1 VNISFDA
8 KVLRWWLINRFTDD
22 DLLGLITE
30 VLIQINPDAASVG
43 SLYAEHR
50 DSDKVPPE

>member
-1 VNISFDA
+1 MNIFIDA

-30 VLIQINPDAASVG
+30 V
-43 SLYAEHR
+43 
-50 DSDKVPPE
+50 